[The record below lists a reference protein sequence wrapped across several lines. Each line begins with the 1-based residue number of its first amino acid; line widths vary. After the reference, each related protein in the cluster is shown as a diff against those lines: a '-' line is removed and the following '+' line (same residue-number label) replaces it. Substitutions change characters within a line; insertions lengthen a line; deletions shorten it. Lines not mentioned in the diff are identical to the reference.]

1 MSVLSLEQL
10 IGSLMTHEILVDSKE
25 ETSVGTKSIK
35 LKLEESD
42 KEDEVS
48 LIAKRFE
55 KYLRSQSKE
64 KISSS

>member
-10 IGSLMTHEILVDSKE
+10 IGSLMTHEMLVDSKE
-25 ETSVGTKSIK
+25 ETSAGTKSIE

-42 KEDEVS
+42 KENEVS